1 METIVPVSYFS
12 TVWSMR
18 SPSIIINY
26 NNTYLAPVTSPNT
39 AAQLYGVNLLMNGD
53 GETGSCTQSNNITHP
68 TLWSYVGN
76 ISQVAYNAS
85 GTNPS
90 LSSTSPGPSHAITM
104 SQSIDLFPYITVIA
118 SGNVSF
124 NLSVWLSGYENQN
137 DSAQV
142 SVYFLNYAYQSVGNQ
157 TTTGLAV
164 AADHNFITS
173 LKFSDKVNNKNYISI
188 DWIIQDLWDDI
199 MTEHEDLIIE
209 KSSVI
214 AVLNENGRS
223 YWLAKVIN
231 VDDENKNIE
240 IQYFDDNTFKIEKA
254 STELVARESILC
266 TFGKIHHSCKQF
278 KLSDVLQAKLVK
290 QVAETRQY
298 LTNCTNNNLV
308 QQADD
313 AQEFERTIAALKF
326 KIEHYKSA
334 YYIMARVADTLLM
347 KLYLNESDDD
357 DHHSSKAI
365 SAILSLIETGAMDD
379 SAVVYLLLSHHHE
392 TDKVQQQK
400 CAKILAN
407 LCFDRLSALRMV
419 YDQIQEKINEDIKDF
434 IMLFCLEFERLVV
447 SFQGPKD
454 WQFAQLYTKI
464 IMELR
469 KTD

>member
-90 LSSTSPGPSHAITM
+90 LSSTSPGPR
-104 SQSIDLFPYITVIA
+104 
-118 SGNVSF
+118 
-124 NLSVWLSGYENQN
+124 
-137 DSAQV
+137 
-142 SVYFLNYAYQSVGNQ
+142 
-157 TTTGLAV
+157 
-164 AADHNFITS
+164 

-209 KSSVI
+209 KSSAI

-290 QVAETRQY
+290 QVVETRQY

-308 QQADD
+308 QQADY
-313 AQEFERTIAALKF
+313 AQEFERTSAALKF
-326 KIEHYKSA
+326 KIEHYKS
-334 YYIMARVADTLLM
+334 
-347 KLYLNESDDD
+347 
-357 DHHSSKAI
+357 
-365 SAILSLIETGAMDD
+365 
-379 SAVVYLLLSHHHE
+379 
-392 TDKVQQQK
+392 
-400 CAKILAN
+400 
-407 LCFDRLSALRMV
+407 
-419 YDQIQEKINEDIKDF
+419 
-434 IMLFCLEFERLVV
+434 
-447 SFQGPKD
+447 
-454 WQFAQLYTKI
+454 
-464 IMELR
+464 
-469 KTD
+469 